1 MNELLT
7 LLQKTLNIS
16 VDITPD
22 MPLISSGLVDSFQL
36 ASLLNTLNQHFQVD
50 IEMAD
55 VGVDN
60 FDTAQQML
68 ALVQTAS

>member
-1 MNELLT
+1 MLA
-7 LLQKTLNIS
+7 LLQKALRIPVTIR
-16 VDITPD
+16 PD
-22 MPLISSGLVDSFQL
+22 TPLISSGLIDSFQL
-36 ASLLNTLNQHFQVD
+36 AALLFTLNQHYQVN

-68 ALVQTAS
+68 ALVQMAS